1 MRLLTSV
8 FLIFFSIGTL
18 KADVVI
24 GNSLAASGS
33 GGFSANAGTV
43 YALDFSTPASGNWKL
58 DNITLFGSGVS
69 GLTFS
74 NNGLGAL
81 TFQLLSGGGS
91 SLGLTDPRPNGYC
104 GTWFNQI

>member
-74 NNGLGAL
+74 NNRSWLQHRSA
-81 TFQLLSGGGS
+81 FIDSMVDSCMRQPQHPHARCLL
-91 SLGLTDPRPNGYC
+91 
-104 GTWFNQI
+104 